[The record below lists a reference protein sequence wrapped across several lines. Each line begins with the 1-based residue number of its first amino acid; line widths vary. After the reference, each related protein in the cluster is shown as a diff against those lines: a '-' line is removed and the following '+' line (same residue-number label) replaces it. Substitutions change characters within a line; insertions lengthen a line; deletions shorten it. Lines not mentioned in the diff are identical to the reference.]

1 MIQRRDSA
9 DPDPLAPSFR
19 TWLEDFADQLEDGEF
34 AYSEEHGEVM
44 YADEL
49 DLD

>member
-1 MIQRRDSA
+1 MIQRRDRA

-19 TWLEDFADQLEDGEF
+19 AWLEDFADQLEDGEL
-34 AYSEEHGEVM
+34 AYSEEDGEVI

>member
-1 MIQRRDSA
+1 MVQRRDSA
-9 DPDPLAPSFR
+9 DPDPLAPSFGF
-19 TWLEDFADQLEDGEF
+19 WLTAFADQLEDGDF
-34 AYSEEHGEVM
+34 AYSEEYGEIM